1 MLFSVLVLVVVF
13 FKQKTAYEM
22 RISDWSSDVC
32 SSDVAHHEDRRHGS
46 QSQDERIVLLLQPRD
61 CGKEADDYDD
71 DRRKPQNAP
80 ADLSERVGCHESL
93 PLQKEWLRG
102 RRTGPKRMEQAP
114 GGLHCKLFK
123 MNS

>member
-1 MLFSVLVLVVVF
+1 MLRRPPLSTRTDTLVPYTTLF
-13 FKQKTAYEM
+13 
-22 RISDWSSDVC
+22 RSDEKG
-32 SSDVAHHEDRRHGS
+32 VAHHEDRRHGS

-93 PLQKEWLRG
+93 PLQKDRKSTRL
-102 RRTGPKRMEQAP
+102 
-114 GGLHCKLFK
+114 
-123 MNS
+123 NSSH